1 MKKEQHIINV
11 KDRTETGTGFSRRTR
26 RTGLIPAVIYSKGKE
41 NKNLIIDAKEWGH
54 VAKHDIKLVDL
65 KKENGELC
73 KALIKE
79 IQEDFLKGNVL
90 HIDFQEVRMDE
101 VITASVSIY
110 AKPGTVPVGLSAGGI
125 LEQPMHEIE
134 VSCLP
139 GDLPESIE
147 VDISKIEL
155 EQSLYVRDIVMPKGV
170 TAVSDANSIVYH
182 VGLQAAEES
191 ATAAA
196 AEGAEGVEGAAPAEG
211 AEGAAPADAKADGKA
226 DGKAADAKGDAKADT
241 KGAAKAD
248 KKK

>member
-1 MKKEQHIINV
+1 MKKEQHVINV
-11 KDRTETGTGFSRRTR
+11 KERTETGKGFSRRSR
-26 RTGLIPAVIYSKGKE
+26 RAGSIPAIIYCKGKE
-41 NKNLIIDAKEWGH
+41 NKNLVIDAREWSH

-65 KKENGELC
+65 KKEDGELC

-101 VITASVSIY
+101 VITASVSVY
-110 AKPGTVPVGLSAGGI
+110 AMPGTVPVGLSMGGI

-139 GDLPESIE
+139 GDLPETIE

-155 EQSLYVRDIVMPKGV
+155 EQSLHVKDIVMPKGV
-170 TAVSDANSIVYH
+170 TAVSDPNGIVFH
-182 VGLQAAEES
+182 VGIQAAEES

-196 AEGAEGVEGAAPAEG
+196 AEGAEGAAPAEG
-211 AEGAAPADAKADGKA
+211 AAAGDAKTDAKGDAKS
-226 DGKAADAKGDAKADT
+226 DAKGDAKADA
-241 KGAAKAD
+241 KSDAKAD

>member
-1 MKKEQHIINV
+1 MKKEQHVINV
-11 KDRTETGTGFSRRTR
+11 KERTETGKGFSRRSR
-26 RTGLIPAVIYSKGKE
+26 RTGSIPAIIYCKGKE
-41 NKNLIIDAKEWGH
+41 NKNLIIDAREWGH
-54 VAKHDIKLVDL
+54 VAKHDVKLVDL

-101 VITASVSIY
+101 VITAFISIY
-110 AKPGTVPVGLSAGGI
+110 AMPGTVPVGLSMGGI

-155 EQSLYVRDIVMPKGV
+155 EQSLHVREIVMPGGV
-170 TAVSDANSIVYH
+170 TAVSDPNGIVFH
-182 VGLQAAEES
+182 VGIQAAEES

-196 AEGAEGVEGAAPAEG
+196 EGAEGATPAEG
-211 AEGAAPADAKADGKA
+211 AEGAAAGDAK
-226 DGKAADAKGDAKADT
+226 ADAKGDAKADAKDAKDA
-241 KGAAKAD
+241 KGDAKSDAKAD